1 MVIRTLAVTGAVA
14 LAVLVGAP
22 ANADQAPI
30 PLLTGSDLRIDGP
43 LAGERLGA
51 SVATGDV
58 NGDGITDMLFG
69 APQAD
74 RNSRADSGSVYVVFG
89 TTQAGPVDLANLGSG
104 GFRIDGAS
112 PNASFTEGLA
122 TADFNGDGKDDIII
136 GAPSVGSGGTAYVV
150 YGRTA
155 TSTIDLDDLGAAGV
169 RIDAAASGDSLGA
182 DVADVADLNSDGKAD
197 IAIGANQA
205 DSGGANSG
213 TTYVILGR
221 SSNAT
226 INVGSLGIGGFT
238 IKGAAAQEIS
248 GDAVANAGDV
258 NADGRD
264 DLVIGAFA
272 AGANSRSQSGSAF
285 VVFGQAVPGDVDLAS
300 LGSKGFRI
308 DGAAAGDFLGFSV
321 AGIGDINA
329 DGRDDMALGAPSAD
343 FGGTSTGSTYVI
355 LGRTSPSD
363 LDLASLGSE
372 GFRIDGAA
380 TTDSSGVSVTGD
392 ADVNDDGVADL
403 LICAHQAKN
412 SFNLAGATY
421 VVFGGSN
428 VSNRQLVNIGQFG
441 VRLDGGSLGERS
453 CSGRRSR
460 RRQCRRG
467 HRHPDWG
474 TERRLQLA
482 HRFRQ
487 GLRRARRVEAATPD
501 SHHAHAAAG
510 SPGAGQ
516 RDVDGQGPGG
526 GQQGAAR
533 RQSDS
538 GQTGDRRTW
547 AEQDHLREGCTQ
559 AGPEGH
565 RGEDQEGS
573 RLSQGAHRRSCAGQH
588 QGNDPRHWRRL
599 DPGDVQPHVE
609 GAVGNCPLQG

>member
-453 CSGRRSR
+453 CLDADLADVNADAGIDILIGAPNADFNSRIDSGRVYVVLGESKLPPPTPITPTPPPAPPAQASATLTVKARAAANKVPRDGKATLVKRAIAGPGQRKTISVKVA
-460 RRQCRRG
+460 
-467 HRHPDWG
+467 PK
-474 TERRLQLA
+474 
-482 HRFRQ
+482 
-487 GLRRARRVEAATPD
+487 RARKAIAVRIKKGPGSVKVRTDEAARASIKVTIR
-501 SHHAHAAAG
+501 AT
-510 SPGAGQ
+510 GAGLT
-516 RDVDGQGPGG
+516 P
-526 GQQGAAR
+526 ATF
-533 RQSDS
+533 S
-538 GQTGDRRTW
+538 RTW
-547 AEQDHLREGCTQ
+547 KVR
-559 AGPEGH
+559 
-565 RGEDQEGS
+565 
-573 RLSQGAHRRSCAGQH
+573 
-588 QGNDPRHWRRL
+588 
-599 DPGDVQPHVE
+599 
-609 GAVGNCPLQG
+609 